1 MFMGGG
7 VVHSSLKNIPN
18 CCYGRT
24 VIMTNDYTTIR
35 LTPATAVKRLR
46 LLLGVTQEGLAKAL
60 GISTKAVQS
69 YEQGWRKTPL
79 RVVKQMLTLVAM
91 HREDYSQSTPCWEIR
106 GCDADSVSN
115 CPANKTLAFGYCAS
129 TFGRASIKTSTPF
142 SAAKRVAIPITGCFL
157 SGL

>member
-1 MFMGGG
+1 MRGG

-18 CCYGRT
+18 FCYSRT
-24 VIMTNDYTTIR
+24 VIMTNDDTTTE

-106 GCDADSVSN
+106 GCDADSVAN
-115 CPANKTLAFGYCAS
+115 CPANTITHGRYCWAVAS
-129 TFGRASIKTSTPF
+129 KSC
-142 SAAKRVAIPITGCFL
+142 AKARGDKDISVLGCLECEVVKKFL
-157 SGL
+157 ET